1 MISSIFEK
9 TKPINYVI
17 VFGFLAVFYW
27 LAHFLLFSRG
37 HDPEELVWQLFVL
50 GALLFSLFVVNFICH
65 RNKITGTNSYAL
77 LFYAML
83 MLVFPETMTDSS
95 AILCSFFLLLATRR
109 IISLKSLRN
118 IKLKIFDATIWIM
131 TSSLFYNWAILYLL
145 LVLAAIY
152 IYEPKNIRNWLVP
165 FAGIFTVFAIA
176 YCVLIL
182 IEKPHLL
189 GEHYKFSVNFNSQY
203 FFDWNNST
211 RLIIYILATSLAAL
225 LAFIKLGKSGLG
237 KIITMRLIALSF
249 GIGIVLKILT
259 TSENTYPVILTFF
272 PAVVFMTNY
281 LESIK
286 RPNIKEIIL
295 MLSVFIPIMVF
306 FIGLILK

>member
-37 HDPEELVWQLFVL
+37 YAPEELVWQLFVL
-50 GALLFSLFVVNFICH
+50 GVLLFSLFVVNFICH

-249 GIGIVLKILT
+249 GIGIVLKVLT

-281 LESIK
+281 LESMK

>member
-9 TKPINYVI
+9 TKPINYLI
-17 VFGFLAVFYW
+17 VFGVLFLFYW
-27 LAHFLLFSRG
+27 LAHFLLFKRAYA
-37 HDPEELVWQLFVL
+37 PEELVGKIFVL
-50 GALLFSLFVVNFICH
+50 GVLLFSLFVVNFICH
-65 RNKITGTNSYAL
+65 RNKITATSSYAL
-77 LFYAML
+77 LFYAL
-83 MLVFPETMTDSS
+83 LLLVFPETMTDSG
-95 AILCSFFLLLATRR
+95 AIFCSFFLLLATRR
-109 IISLKSLRN
+109 IISLKSLKN

-131 TSSLFYNWAILYLL
+131 VSSLFYNWAILYLF

-176 YCVLIL
+176 YCVLAL
-182 IEKPHLL
+182 IEKPNLL
-189 GEHYKFSVNFNSQY
+189 LMHYEFSPNFNSQY
-203 FFDWNNST
+203 FFNWSNST
-211 RLIIYILATSLAAL
+211 RLVIYILVTSLAAL

-237 KIITMRLIALSF
+237 KVITIRLIALSF
-249 GIGIVLKILT
+249 GIGIVLKVLT
-259 TSENTYPVILTFF
+259 TSNNTYPVILTFF
-272 PAVVFMTNY
+272 PAAVFMTNY

-306 FIGLILK
+306 FISLIL

>member
-9 TKPINYVI
+9 TKPINYLI
-17 VFGFLAVFYW
+17 VFSFLFVFYW
-27 LAHFLLFSRG
+27 LAHFLLFKRAYP
-37 HDPEELVWQLFVL
+37 PEELIWQVFVF
-50 GALLFSLFVVNFICH
+50 GMLLFSLFVVNFICH
-65 RNKITGTNSYAL
+65 RNKITATNSYAL

-83 MLVFPETMTDSS
+83 MLVFPETMTDNS

-109 IISLKSLRN
+109 VISLKSLKN
-118 IKLKIFDATIWIM
+118 VKLKIFDATLWIM
-131 TSSLFYNWAILYLL
+131 VSSLFYNWTILYLL

-165 FAGIFTVFAIA
+165 FTAIFTVFAIS
-176 YCVLIL
+176 YCALVL
-182 IEKPHLL
+182 IEKPDLL
-189 GEHYKFSVNFNSQY
+189 GRHYELSFDFDSQY
-203 FFDWNNST
+203 FFDWNNSA
-211 RLIIYILATSLAAL
+211 RLVIYVLATSLAAL
-225 LAFIKLGKSGLG
+225 LAFLKLGKSGLG
-237 KIITMRLIALSF
+237 KVITMRLIALSF
-249 GIGIVLKILT
+249 GIGIILKVLT